1 MSRYID
7 CTGWHYIGGVD
18 QFDVFFVPR
27 RIGWRVCWGMRPGHA
42 ALFVEVPQPELLLS
56 KLNDPAAAP
65 YNVITPEQAERIF
78 LLIKLFGPQEEV

>member
-1 MSRYID
+1 
-7 CTGWHYIGGVD
+7 
-18 QFDVFFVPR
+18 
-27 RIGWRVCWGMRPGHA
+27 MRPGHA